1 MEPSRHHA
9 GNHVPRRAARRWG
22 LAIAAL
28 LLFPG
33 PRALAAGAGYWHTSG
48 NQILDA
54 NGKVVR
60 IAGINWYGFET
71 ADKVIHGLWCQDYH
85 TIINTIKA
93 QGFNVVRM
101 PFSNDLLE
109 HPITPGNIGASNG
122 SGPTNR
128 DVLGSD
134 SLTIMDEV
142 IRNLG
147 AVGIRVILDNHRSD
161 GGNSAQEN
169 GLWYTSAFSE
179 KSLIDDWVAIVK
191 RYSSYKDPAGNPV
204 VIGADLRNEPHLM
217 ISKAPTGACWTG
229 DSAAGGCPSTSATN
243 WPKAAE
249 RIGEAVLAVNP
260 NLLIIVEGNDC
271 YENDCDWWGGNLL
284 GVAKYPVVLSVPNR
298 LVYSAHDYGPNLY
311 KQKWFNDSTTCDSL
325 AATWDKYW
333 GYISAQGI
341 APVLVGE
348 FGANNGD
355 FSNTSAPGSQGQWIT
370 CLGAYIKARP
380 ALNWT
385 YWALNG
391 EDDYAYLSS
400 QYETTP
406 PSSAKKAMLAAMQF
420 PLEGGG
426 GVACATPN
434 IPTNFMA
441 TAVSANQVDLKWTAV
456 APPSTGCTIT
466 YRLFRST
473 SSSLTASDATLL
485 VSGITGSSYSDT
497 SVVGSTNYY
506 YLLEAEDVTTTSPP
520 SSKQSANTPQGGTTT
535 CSAAPSAPSGLTATA
550 ASAGQINLAWSAVT
564 PPAACTV
571 SYSVYRSTTSGFTP
585 STANR
590 VATGLTAASFAS
602 TGLAGATTYYYLVQ
616 AVDAAGSSPSSAQA
630 SATTA
635 SAPDTQAPSAPAALA
650 SGAVTTTTVALTW
663 TASTDDVG
671 VTTYDLYGG
680 ATKLGSSPT
689 AGATISNLTPGTTY
703 TFSVKARDA
712 AGNVSAASNA
722 VVVTTLPSVDVTP
735 PSAPGNLVWNA
746 TGLTVTL
753 SWQPATDD
761 VGVVAFDLY
770 YGSFYLGSFG
780 ETSLALIGFKAGTPY
795 VFTVK
800 ARDAAGNV
808 SVASNQATV
817 LLGTIQDTTP
827 PSAPSRLAAS
837 AVGATSV
844 TLAWTASTD
853 DVGVVVYQVSQGG
866 AVVRTVTTTSTTVS
880 GLSPGTGYTFSVTA
894 LDAAGNVSVASDPLA
909 IVTGS

>member
-1 MEPSRHHA
+1 MD
-9 GNHVPRRAARRWG
+9 VPRRAVSRWALSG
-22 LAIAAL
+22 LVLLAL
-28 LLFPG
+28 LLVPG
-33 PRALAAGAGYWHTSG
+33 SRAAAAGAGYWHTSG

-101 PFSNDLLE
+101 PFSDDLLE

-128 DVLGSD
+128 DVLGAD
-134 SLTIMDEV
+134 SLTIMDDV
-142 IRNLG
+142 IQSLG
-147 AVGIRVILDNHRSD
+147 AVGIRVLLDNHRSD

-169 GLWYTSAFSE
+169 GLWYTSAYSE
-179 KSLIDDWVAIVK
+179 KNLIDDWVTIVK
-191 RYSSYKDPAGNPV
+191 RYSSYKDPAGNPI

-229 DSAAGGCPSTSATN
+229 DSAASGCPSTSATN

-249 RIGEAVLAVNP
+249 RIAEAVLAVNP
-260 NLLIIVEGNDC
+260 NLLIVVEGNDC
-271 YENDCDWWGGNLL
+271 YENDCDWWGGNLQ

-298 LVYSAHDYGPNLY
+298 LVYSAHEYGPNLY
-311 KQKWFNDSTTCDSL
+311 KQSWFNSSTTCTTL

-333 GYISAQGI
+333 GYVSSQGI
-341 APVLVGE
+341 APVLLGE

-355 FSNTSAPGSQGQWIT
+355 FSNTSAAGSQGQWIT

-380 ALNWT
+380 ALSWT

-400 QYETTP
+400 QYESTP
-406 PSSAKKAMLAAMQF
+406 PSAAKQAMLAAMQF

-426 GVACATPN
+426 GVSCATPN

-441 TAVSANQVDLKWTAV
+441 SAVSANQVDLKWTAV
-456 APPSTGCTIT
+456 TPPATGCTIT

-485 VSGITGSSYSDT
+485 VSGITGASYSDT

-535 CSAAPSAPSGLTATA
+535 CSAAPSAPSGLTATV
-550 ASAGQINLAWSAVT
+550 ASASQINLAWSAVT
-564 PPAACTV
+564 APAACTV
-571 SYSVYRSTTSGFTP
+571 SYSVYRGTTSGFTP
-585 STANR
+585 STSNR
-590 VATGLTAASFAS
+590 VATGLTSASFAS
-602 TGLAGATTYYYLVQ
+602 TGLSGSTTYYYLVQ
-616 AVDAAGSSPSSAQA
+616 AVDAAGSSSSSAQA
-630 SATTA
+630 SATTQT
-635 SAPDTQAPSAPAALA
+635 APDTQAPSAPSALTT
-650 SGAVTTTTVALTW
+650 GAITSTTVALTW
-663 TASTDDVG
+663 TASTDNVG
-671 VTTYDLYGG
+671 VISYTIFAGSTPIG
-680 ATKLGSSPT
+680 ASSS
-689 AGATISNLTPGTTY
+689 AAATVANLTPGTTY
-703 TFSVKARDA
+703 TFTVKARDV
-712 AGNVSAASNA
+712 AGNVSVASNA
-722 VVVTTLPSVDVTP
+722 VVVTTITETPGGEP
-735 PSAPGNLVWNA
+735 PSPPTNLVWA
-746 TGLTVTL
+746 ASGMTVTL

-761 VGVVAFDLY
+761 VGVVAYDLY

-780 ETSLALIGFKAGTPY
+780 ETTLALIGFKSGTPY

-817 LLGTIQDTTP
+817 LLGVIQDTTP
-827 PSAPSRLAAS
+827 PSAPTRLAAG

-844 TLAWTASTD
+844 TLTWAASTD

-866 AVVRTVTTTSTTVS
+866 AVVRTVTSPSATVS
-880 GLSPGTGYTFSVTA
+880 GLSAGTSYTFSVTA
-894 LDAAGNVSVASDPLA
+894 LDAAGNVSAASSPLTV
-909 IVTGS
+909 VTGS